1 MQDKLEEVEKLDD
14 INSKRCHKMFKKIVA
29 IEPVNLIPS
38 AEQKLHDY
46 AKEVVMFGD
55 VPKNDEEIIQR
66 IGDADAVL
74 LSYTSRIEKNVLDA
88 CPNIRYIGMCCS
100 LYSEA
105 SANVDI
111 CNARARNITVYG
123 VRDYGD
129 QGVVEYIISEL
140 IRYLHGFGDKQWQEL
155 PVELTNLK
163 IGIVGL
169 GTSGQMIAT
178 GLRALGA
185 DLYYFSRT
193 RKPEQETENVKYLP
207 LKELLHTV
215 DVVCT
220 CLNKNVILFHDEQF
234 EWLGNHKI
242 MFNSSIGPSHDI
254 SALSKW
260 LEHGDNEFFCDT
272 AAALGDDTG
281 KLLANPHV
289 NCMNRSSGYT
299 RQAFD
304 RLSEKVLKNIETFLK
319 ENNL

>member
-1 MQDKLEEVEKLDD
+1 
-14 INSKRCHKMFKKIVA
+14 MFKKIVA
-29 IEPVNLIPS
+29 IEPVNLIPL

-46 AKEVVMFGD
+46 AKEVVMFED
-55 VPKNDEEIIQR
+55 IPKDDAEIIQR

-74 LSYTSRIEKNVLDA
+74 LSYTSCIEKNVLDA
-88 CPNIRYIGMCCS
+88 CPGIRYIGMCCS

-111 CNARARNITVYG
+111 QSARAKDITVYG

-140 IRYLHGFGDKQWQEL
+140 IRYLHGFGDKQWREF

-163 IGIVGL
+163 VGIVGL
-169 GTSGQMIAT
+169 GTSGQMIAD

-185 DLYYFSRT
+185 DLYYYSRT
-193 RKPEQETENVKYLP
+193 RKLEQETENVKYLP
-207 LKELLHTV
+207 LKELLNRV

-220 CLNKNVILFHDEQF
+220 CLNKNVILFQDEQF

-254 SALSKW
+254 HALSKW
-260 LEHGDNEFFCDT
+260 LKHGDNEFFCDT
-272 AAALGDDTG
+272 VAALGDETG
-281 KLLANPHV
+281 KLLASPHV
-289 NCMNRSSGYT
+289 NCANKSSGYT

-304 RLSEKVLKNIETFLK
+304 RLSEKVLKNIEVFLNG
-319 ENNL
+319 NNI

>member
-1 MQDKLEEVEKLDD
+1 
-14 INSKRCHKMFKKIVA
+14 MFKKLVA

-38 AEQKLHDY
+38 AKQKIHDY
-46 AKEVVMFGD
+46 AKEVVLFDD
-55 VPKNDEEIIQR
+55 VPKDDGEIIHR

-74 LSYTSRIEKNVLDA
+74 VSYTSRIEQNVFDA

-111 CNARARNITVYG
+111 RTARDRDITVYG

-129 QGVVEYIISEL
+129 QGVVEYIASEL
-140 IRYLHGFGDKQWQEL
+140 IRYIHGFGDKQWQEM
-155 PVELTNLK
+155 PVELTDLK

-169 GTSGQMIAT
+169 GTSGQLIAA
-178 GLRALGA
+178 GLQALGA

-193 RKPEQETENVKYLP
+193 RRPEQEVRNIKYRP
-207 LKELLHTV
+207 LEELLNTV
-215 DVVCT
+215 DVVCS

-234 EWLGNHKI
+234 EWFGNHKI
-242 MFNSSIGPSHDI
+242 MFNTSIGPSHDI
-254 SALSKW
+254 PALTKW

-272 AAALGDDTG
+272 AAALGDDNG
-281 KLLANPHV
+281 RLLASPHV
-289 NCMNRSSGYT
+289 NSMNKSSGLT

-304 RLSEKVLKNIETFLK
+304 RLSEKVLKNIETFLNK
-319 ENNL
+319 NNL

>member
-1 MQDKLEEVEKLDD
+1 
-14 INSKRCHKMFKKIVA
+14 MFKKLVA
-29 IEPVNLIPS
+29 IEPVSLIPS
-38 AEQKLHDY
+38 AQQKLHEY
-46 AKEVVMFGD
+46 AKEVALFAD
-55 VPKNDEEIIQR
+55 IPQDDAEIIRR

-74 LSYTSRIEKNVLDA
+74 LSYTSRIEKSVLEA
-88 CPNIRYIGMCCS
+88 CPGIRYIGMCCS

-111 CNARARNITVYG
+111 RTARASNITVYG

-129 QGVVEYIISEL
+129 QGVVEYITSEL

-155 PVELTNLK
+155 PVELTDLK
-163 IGIVGL
+163 VGIVGL
-169 GTSGQMIAT
+169 GTSGQLIAA
-178 GLRALGA
+178 GLQALGA

-193 RKPEQETENVKYLP
+193 RKPEQEAKNIKYLP
-207 LKELLHTV
+207 LKELLNTV

-220 CLNKNVILFHDEQF
+220 CLNKNIILFHDEQF

-242 MFNSSIGPSHDI
+242 MFNTSIGPSHD
-254 SALSKW
+254 STALAKW

-281 KLLANPHV
+281 RLLANPHV
-289 NCMNRSSGYT
+289 NCVNMSSGRT

-304 RLSEKVLKNIETFLK
+304 RLSEKVLNNIETFLNDNK
-319 ENNL
+319 L

>member
-1 MQDKLEEVEKLDD
+1 
-14 INSKRCHKMFKKIVA
+14 MFKKLVA
-29 IEPVNLIPS
+29 IEPVSLIPS
-38 AEQKLHDY
+38 AERKLHEY
-46 AKEVVMFGD
+46 AKEVVLFDD
-55 VPKNDEEIIQR
+55 VPKDDAEIIRR

-74 LSYTSRIEKNVLDA
+74 VSYTSRIEKNVLDA

-111 CNARARNITVYG
+111 RTARAKNITVYG
-123 VRDYGD
+123 IRDYGD
-129 QGVVEYIISEL
+129 QGVVEYITSEL
-140 IRYLHGFGDKQWQEL
+140 IRYLHGFGDKQWQGL
-155 PVELTNLK
+155 PVELTDLRV
-163 IGIVGL
+163 GIVGL
-169 GTSGQMIAT
+169 GTSGQMIAA
-178 GLRALGA
+178 GLQALGA

-193 RKPEQETENVKYLP
+193 RKPEQEEAKNIKYLP
-207 LKELLHTV
+207 LKELLNTV

-242 MFNSSIGPSHDI
+242 MFNTSIGPSHDI
-254 SALSKW
+254 PALAKW

-281 KLLANPHV
+281 KLLASPHV
-289 NCMNRSSGYT
+289 NCMNISSGRT

-304 RLSEKVLKNIETFLK
+304 RLSEKVLKNIKIFIN
-319 ENNL
+319 ENSL